1 MKEKLIILT
10 VAISSVLGL
19 VGCYV
24 EHPHEYS
31 RGPAVYTSYS
41 YVYYP
46 DAEVYFEPH
55 RRVYYWS
62 EGGSWRSGARVPQN
76 IVLRSHVSVA
86 LDSSEPY
93 KHHDEVRAKYP
104 RQKHEEDHEQKHP
117 DHDQR

>member
-1 MKEKLIILT
+1 MKARLIVLT
-10 VAISSVLGL
+10 FAISSVLGL

-24 EHPHEYS
+24 EHPHEYA

-55 RRVYYWS
+55 RQVYYWS
-62 EGGSWRSGARVPQN
+62 DGGSWRSGARVPQN
-76 IVLRSHVSVA
+76 IVLRSHVTVN

-104 RQKHEEDHEQKHP
+104 RQKQEEEHEQKHP
-117 DHDQR
+117 DRDHQ